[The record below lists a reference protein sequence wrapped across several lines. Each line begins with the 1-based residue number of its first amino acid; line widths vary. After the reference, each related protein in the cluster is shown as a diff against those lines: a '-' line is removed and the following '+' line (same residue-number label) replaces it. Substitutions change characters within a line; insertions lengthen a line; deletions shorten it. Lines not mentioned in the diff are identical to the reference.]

1 LEESIKQ
8 LALISSVLGGFSF
21 TFLSAILAMQT
32 TKKTKFWLLVTLM
45 IASMCF
51 LLASLGW
58 SMMDFNKDV
67 GDARA
72 HHQTLVKILLLGLIS
87 IIASL
92 GLSGWLNDRK
102 TGMATS
108 MISILALLFLVFGIL
123 SRYLYL

>member
-1 LEESIKQ
+1 
-8 LALISSVLGGFSF
+8 
-21 TFLSAILAMQT
+21 MQT